1 MKRQDDRGS
10 IRPSFNKKSGGEQE
24 STESNPQDVPS
35 TMRASATS
43 SSGSLAPKV
52 AKQWDPSNLAPF
64 MPPQFPQ
71 WETDHPV
78 IKEWAT
84 VHQSYLIRKQQN
96 GLVGDE
102 EWIEG
107 LSHLM
112 ETPLSEGLHAWLVD
126 LSIAHDPDG
135 RRPFLILTL
144 EHPFQGKALLIR
156 PIIGGPLI
164 SGTVLWTCH
173 EVGGSRLG
181 EIWIGAVLA
190 QRLYLDGVSDQK

>member
-1 MKRQDDRGS
+1 MKKRDSG
-10 IRPSFNKKSGGEQE
+10 PSLSKKSYSDQE
-24 STESNPQDVPS
+24 SSESTPRATRSALQ
-35 TMRASATS
+35 ASATS
-43 SSGSLAPKV
+43 SSGSPAPKM
-52 AKQWDPSNLAPF
+52 AQQWDPSNLAPF

-96 GLVGDE
+96 GLAGDE
-102 EWIEG
+102 EWIES

-126 LSIAHDPDG
+126 LSVAHDPDG
-135 RRPFLILTL
+135 SRPFLILAL
-144 EHPFQGKALLIR
+144 ENPVQGKALLIR

-173 EVGGSRLG
+173 EVGESRLG

-190 QRLYLDGVSDQK
+190 KRLYLDGVSDQK